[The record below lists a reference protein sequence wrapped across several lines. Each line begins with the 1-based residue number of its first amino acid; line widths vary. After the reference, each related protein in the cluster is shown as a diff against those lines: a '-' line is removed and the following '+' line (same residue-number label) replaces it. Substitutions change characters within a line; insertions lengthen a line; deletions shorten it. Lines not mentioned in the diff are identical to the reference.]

1 MDPLP
6 RRDTNIKHTFA
17 SLSRR
22 LAKSG
27 FPLDF
32 VRSAFL
38 PDWWDADCE
47 RDPSLLSDVEVRV
60 ARFLEL
66 GVSTVRDPDVALT
79 FPSYPGAKLRR
90 VRDMDRDRLAPAIH
104 VAMRVAAA
112 IVRNLKPGL
121 PLVQLPPSDGLA
133 WRSQIHHTGPAIRLD
148 DVLGDL
154 WHRGIPVV
162 AMDVLPAPRFQGLAC
177 VVGDRPVIMVG
188 HKNDEPG
195 RVAWLA
201 AHEAGHIASNDCTP
215 DQPVVDEEDDS
226 DDADIESLAERYAA
240 NLLVGGDVIPS
251 VHADDYRLLATAA
264 SEMESSTGVDAGVI
278 IFAWARTNGDYTKA
292 TLATK
297 ALYRATGARRL
308 LADHLARHVD
318 IESAPESDRVL
329 LRCVLGGP
337 QGDAPAC

>member
-1 MDPLP
+1 MH
-6 RRDTNIKHTFA
+6 RRETNIKHTFS

-22 LAKSG
+22 LTKSG

-47 RDPSLLSDVEVRV
+47 RDPSLLPDVEVRV
-60 ARFLEL
+60 ARFLGM
-66 GVSTVRDPDVALT
+66 GVSVVRDPDVALSV
-79 FPSYPGAKLRR
+79 PSYPGAKLRR

-104 VAMRVAAA
+104 VAMQVASA
-112 IVRNLKPGL
+112 IMRNLKAD
-121 PLVQLPPSDGLA
+121 VPPAHRPPVDGLA
-133 WRSQIHHTGPAIRLD
+133 WRSQIQHAGPAIRLD

-154 WHRGIPVV
+154 WRRGIPVV
-162 AMDVLPAPRFQGLAC
+162 ALDVLPAPRFQGLAC
-177 VVGDRPVIMVG
+177 VVGDRPIIMVG

-195 RVAWLA
+195 RIAWLA
-201 AHEAGHIASNDCTP
+201 THEAGHIAANDCTP
-215 DQPVVDEEDDS
+215 GEPVVDEEDDVA
-226 DDADIESLAERYAA
+226 DDGDIESAAERFAA
-240 NLLVGGDVIPS
+240 NVLVGGVEIPP
-251 VHADDYRLLATAA
+251 VHADNYRTLATAA
-264 SEMESSTGVDAGVI
+264 GELENATGVDAGAI
-278 IFAWARTNGDYTKA
+278 IFAWARQRGDYATA

-297 ALYRATGARRL
+297 ALYRAKGARRL

-318 IESAPESDRVL
+318 VEAAPESDRVL